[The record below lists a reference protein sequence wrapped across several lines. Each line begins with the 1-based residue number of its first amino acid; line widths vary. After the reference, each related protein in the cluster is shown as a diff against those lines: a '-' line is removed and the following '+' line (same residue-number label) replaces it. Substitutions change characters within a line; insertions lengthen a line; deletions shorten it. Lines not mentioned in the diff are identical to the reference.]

1 MARHFQAT
9 RWLMVEP
16 KGLNGWLSIAFIGP
30 RTEKVLNTS
39 LMVAIEISNRQ
50 RKHTVELSRVSD
62 MAQRIAVHVCRNLSE
77 KPCKWLSVTNVREIE
92 ARGSISLV
100 LVSDRTIR
108 QMNKQWRG
116 KDKATDVLS
125 FPLELE
131 APPPPLPFEIGE
143 VIISIERARAQADE
157 YGHTFDRELAFLMAH
172 GFLHI
177 LGFDHETPADEKEMF
192 GRQEKILVGAGFT
205 RNQ

>member
-1 MARHFQAT
+1 
-9 RWLMVEP
+9 
-16 KGLNGWLSIAFIGP
+16 
-30 RTEKVLNTS
+30 
-39 LMVAIEISNRQ
+39 MVAIEISNRQ
-50 RKHTVELSRVSD
+50 RKHTLEVSRVSD
-62 MAQRIAVHVCRNLSE
+62 MAQRVAVEVCRNLTE
-77 KPCKWLSVTNVREIE
+77 KPCRWLSVTNVREIE

-125 FPLELE
+125 FPMELD

-143 VIISIERARAQADE
+143 VIISIERAHEQASE
-157 YGHTFDRELAFLMAH
+157 YGHSFERELAFLMAH

-205 RNQ
+205 RFQ